1 MDEFNN
7 NNSNYEPNFIMS
19 DPEPGEFRDPR
30 ENFRT
35 GSSGSS
41 SGSYSGSYSDS
52 YYRNYSDNEGQ
63 SASWDNHN
71 GLGKVTRKKKARKPS
86 PPVTLTRRSLAL
98 IIVLCMSVSALFG
111 IGGSAFAAGLLDN
124 GGSSDGGSVNTK
136 TAGYTL
142 EDAAGSNMTVKEITE
157 AAKDSV
163 VEITTESVTS
173 DSWMQQY
180 VTQGA

>member
-52 YYRNYSDNEGQ
+52 YYRNYSDNEGR

-98 IIVLCMSVSALFG
+98 IIVLCM
-111 IGGSAFAAGLLDN
+111 
-124 GGSSDGGSVNTK
+124 
-136 TAGYTL
+136 
-142 EDAAGSNMTVKEITE
+142 
-157 AAKDSV
+157 
-163 VEITTESVTS
+163 
-173 DSWMQQY
+173 
-180 VTQGA
+180 